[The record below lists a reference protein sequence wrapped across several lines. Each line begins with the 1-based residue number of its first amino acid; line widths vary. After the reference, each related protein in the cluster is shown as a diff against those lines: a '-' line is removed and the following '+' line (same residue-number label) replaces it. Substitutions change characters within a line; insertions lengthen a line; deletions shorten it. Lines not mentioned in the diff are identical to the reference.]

1 MATLTR
7 QQALAISQAAGAG
20 DSAKVAYLLRDIPG
34 DKYATGTWTYFAHR
48 LADYIDR
55 NYTGTPPFSVWNVKG
70 NNKLP
75 FASFSALPGST
86 CPGAGACWNG
96 GKGYCYSLKSWCRP
110 AAFMRQVQNTLLLR
124 HNQQIVANATYA
136 LPQNTTCR
144 LYVDGDFDSLRTLT
158 FWMLVLHERPDL
170 TVYGYSK
177 SWNLF
182 VMFDRMWAKKIG
194 WPKNY
199 LLNLSNGSKYE
210 RLRAKMERLPVV
222 RGNFIA
228 LPIERRLAG
237 KYGQPEYKQAVR
249 QAAKDAG
256 LERVFVCPGKC
267 GECTKVGHLCGMES
281 ARGVDVVIGVH

>member
-7 QQALAISQAAGAG
+7 QQALAISSAAGAG
-20 DSAKVAYLLRDIPG
+20 DSAKVAQLLRAIPG
-34 DKYATGTWTYFAHR
+34 DNTHVHTWAYHAHR

-55 NYTGTPPFSVWNVKG
+55 SFTGSSPFSIWNMDG
-70 NNKLP
+70 NSKLP
-75 FASFSALPGST
+75 FASFSALPVVT
-86 CPGAGACWNG
+86 CPGAAECIA
-96 GKGYCYSLKSWCRP
+96 YCYSFKAWRYP

-124 HNQQIVANATYA
+124 HNQQIVADATYA

-158 FWMLVLHERPDL
+158 FWVLVLHERQDL
-170 TVYGYSK
+170 TTYGYSK

-182 VMFDRMWAKKIG
+182 VMFDRLWAKKIG
-194 WPKNY
+194 WPTNY
-199 LLNLSNGSKYE
+199 LLNLSNGSKFE
-210 RLRAKMERLPVV
+210 RLRRQMERLPVV

-228 LPIERRLAG
+228 LPIERKLAG
-237 KYGQPEYKQAVR
+237 KYGEPEYKKAVR

-256 LERVFVCPGKC
+256 LGKVFVCPGKC

-281 ARGVDVVIGVH
+281 AKGVDVVIGVH